1 MDGEA
6 DAFGQQ
12 ELVEKSDDYS
22 RAEKKAALKKSAEY
36 DRVSDD
42 MKVDK
47 ASEILG
53 MELVQLASEFKGI
66 KHNLMSN
73 IKRVNLAQTNQKND
87 ALFQSTESDSEGSES
102 YQSIADLTKNAQE
115 EIKISNDAEK
125 KE

>member
-53 MELVQLASEFKGI
+53 MELVQLASEFKGV
-66 KHNLMSN
+66 KHNIMSN
-73 IKRVNLAQTNQKND
+73 IKRVNLAQTYQKND

>member
-53 MELVQLASEFKGI
+53 MELVQLASEFKGV

-73 IKRVNLAQTNQKND
+73 IKRVNLAQTYQKND

-102 YQSIADLTKNAQE
+102 YQSIADLTKNSQE

>member
-53 MELVQLASEFKGI
+53 MELVQLDSEFKGV
-66 KHNLMSN
+66 KHNIMSN
-73 IKRVNLAQTNQKND
+73 IKRVNLAQTYQKND

>member
-53 MELVQLASEFKGI
+53 MELVQLASEFKGV

-73 IKRVNLAQTNQKND
+73 IKRVNLAQTYQKND